1 MELSVIVEP
10 ADRIAVKLR
19 ANAVNERRV
28 DAKAVGADD
37 AATTC
42 TTIVG
47 AVDAQAKLGW
57 TVDIGAAARR
67 MAR

>member
-1 MELSVIVEP
+1 MELGVIVEP

-19 ANAVNERRV
+19 ADAVNERRV

-37 AATTC
+37 AAAAC

-57 TVDIGAAARR
+57 TVDIGAAARH
-67 MAR
+67 MTW